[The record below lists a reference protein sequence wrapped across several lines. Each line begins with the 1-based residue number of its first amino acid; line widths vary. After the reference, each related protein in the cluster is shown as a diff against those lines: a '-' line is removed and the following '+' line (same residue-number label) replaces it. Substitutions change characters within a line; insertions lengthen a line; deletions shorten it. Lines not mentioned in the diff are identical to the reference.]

1 MLRRFYCCFTLCCD
15 PTCDLRFAPASIADR
30 DCRSHLLHYNQVQVI
45 TGEDWYNQQA
55 SRAVNQ
61 AVGRII
67 HHPYDYRAVIFC
79 DERDF
84 FPWFCHFVMP
94 FLVTCEQV
102 CSAVSTIPNITL
114 DTASHQVLLQIWECS
129 FYIDPVFWDGGARG
143 STHLRMRAF
152 YTRCSHNCGFAPSP
166 LDV

>member
-84 FPWFCHFVMP
+84 FPWFCHFG
-94 FLVTCEQV
+94 
-102 CSAVSTIPNITL
+102 
-114 DTASHQVLLQIWECS
+114 LLSCIDNPKYHFGYSLTSS

>member
-1 MLRRFYCCFTLCCD
+1 MTTWVVFST
-15 PTCDLRFAPASIADR
+15 S
-30 DCRSHLLHYNQVQVI
+30 NVI

-84 FPWFCHFVMP
+84 FPWFAQLYRQSQISLWIQPHIKYYSKFGNVV
-94 FLVTCEQV
+94 F
-102 CSAVSTIPNITL
+102 TL
-114 DTASHQVLLQIWECS
+114 TQFFGMEELEVLLI
-129 FYIDPVFWDGGARG
+129 
-143 STHLRMRAF
+143 
-152 YTRCSHNCGFAPSP
+152 
-166 LDV
+166 

>member
-1 MLRRFYCCFTLCCD
+1 MTTWVVFST
-15 PTCDLRFAPASIADR
+15 S
-30 DCRSHLLHYNQVQVI
+30 NVI

-79 DERDF
+79 DESLLSCIDN
-84 FPWFCHFVMP
+84 PKYHFGYS
-94 FLVTCEQV
+94 LT
-102 CSAVSTIPNITL
+102 S
-114 DTASHQVLLQIWECS
+114 S